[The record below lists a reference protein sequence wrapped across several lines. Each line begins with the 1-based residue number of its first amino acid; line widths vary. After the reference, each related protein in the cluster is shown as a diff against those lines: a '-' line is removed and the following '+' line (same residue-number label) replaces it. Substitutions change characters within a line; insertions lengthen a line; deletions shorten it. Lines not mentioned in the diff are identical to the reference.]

1 MDFCGSSGILYWS
14 ISSCKLSASLP
25 SIETTHTSKL
35 NEAERIKTDIDTYI
49 YPSISYSVN
58 FLVHVLIILLHVRFV
73 ISNEAI
79 IRKVLLVLICE
90 DFFVLVSESFLTL
103 ISIVFLFF

>member
-1 MDFCGSSGILYWS
+1 MARVESRIGQFHPVNYLHPY
-14 ISSCKLSASLP
+14 LP

-90 DFFVLVSESFLTL
+90 DFLVLVS
-103 ISIVFLFF
+103 